1 MTTDDFM
8 CLGFLEALESGR
20 SPPDE
25 CDSGE
30 MARQG
35 LIIPM
40 HGGGWVI
47 TTLGQV
53 RLQNLR
59 SVIDFGT

>member
-1 MTTDDFM
+1 VTIDEFT

-20 SPPDE
+20 GLPDG

-35 LIIPM
+35 LISPGK
-40 HGGGWVI
+40 GGG
-47 TTLGQV
+47 
-53 RLQNLR
+53 
-59 SVIDFGT
+59 